1 MDEFPQEEIVK
12 FQLCI
17 ICQTQNEDEL
27 VKRPNK
33 NSYEKLFEVI
43 QERSQYG
50 DVKLTKVWSNLKN
63 VSLEELGEQVTW
75 HRKCYDKQNT
85 QWYDKQS
92 QIMVRKTT
100 GRAKR
105 FEAKIE

>member
-1 MDEFPQEEIVK
+1 MDEFPQEEIVN

-17 ICQTQNEDEL
+17 ICPTQNEDEL

-50 DVKLTKVWSNLKN
+50 DVKLTIVWSNLKN
-63 VSLEELGEQVTW
+63 VSLEELEEQVTW
-75 HRKCYDKQNT
+75 HRKCYQDALG
-85 QWYDKQS
+85 YDKQ
-92 QIMVRKTT
+92 
-100 GRAKR
+100 RAR
-105 FEAKIE
+105 QRYEIQLDGPN